1 MAGWLAGW
9 LVGWLAGWLVGWL
22 VGWLAGWPS
31 RKNPPS
37 PPKNE
42 KCKVSGTSREV
53 PGDPEN
59 SQKSTKSRSFPKK
72 KAFRAWIFADVCTQ
86 YRFSSFLRDFS
97 SIFHGKNDGKSMQKT
112 MHLFSASLVFL
123 NMATLT
129 KHCILRYESYFF
141 SFCAFAF
148 FCSRKTS
155 QK

>member
-1 MAGWLAGW
+1 MAGWLA
-9 LVGWLAGWLVGWL
+9 GWL

-59 SQKSTKSRSFPKK
+59 SQKSTKIDFFLKK
-72 KAFRAWIFADVCTQ
+72 GVPSLDFCRCLHAIPFFKLFA
-86 YRFSSFLRDFS
+86 RFFIDFS
-97 SIFHGKNDGKSMQKT
+97 RKNDGKSMRKT

-141 SFCAFAF
+141 SFCAFACSF
-148 FCSRKTS
+148 SRKTS
-155 QK
+155 KK